1 MPQIAPADERKD
13 RRTTNALFSE
23 NRLKLGLFGPN
34 CDRGCAMTL
43 SDDVPVLTWEYTKQV
58 AQLADRTGFEAIVPV
73 ARWKQI
79 GDNGF
84 NGRNFDTYAWA
95 AGLASV
101 TDHITLVSTSHVQ
114 ATHPAVAAK
123 QLATIDHISGG
134 RTCLNIVN
142 GWFEPEFRMLGSD
155 FLPHDQRY
163 AYTTE
168 WYELLHKF
176 WTEEQEFDFHG
187 EFFTVEGGY
196 SLPKPVQSPMPAI
209 MNAGGSKTGREFIA
223 KYADSG
229 YVILA
234 GYDVDAARS
243 LVAER
248 TAEGAAL
255 GRDVGTW
262 TTAYVI
268 QRDTMEEAQAYLH
281 KIFVD
286 EVDESAGQAAAHFLG
301 LNSSAMAP
309 DQWEE
314 FSLHLRAGYAG
325 YPLVGTAD
333 HIAEKLA
340 QLSDAGVAG
349 ISLSFVDFIDGI
361 ERFSADVMP
370 KLEAAGLRTP
380 YAGRR

>member
-1 MPQIAPADERKD
+1 
-13 RRTTNALFSE
+13 
-23 NRLKLGLFGPN
+23 
-34 CDRGCAMTL
+34 
-43 SDDVPVLTWEYTKQV
+43 
-58 AQLADRTGFEAIVPV
+58 
-73 ARWKQI
+73 
-79 GDNGF
+79 
-84 NGRNFDTYAWA
+84 
-95 AGLASV
+95 
-101 TDHITLVSTSHVQ
+101 
-114 ATHPAVAAK
+114 
-123 QLATIDHISGG
+123 
-134 RTCLNIVN
+134 
-142 GWFEPEFRMLGSD
+142 
-155 FLPHDQRY
+155 
-163 AYTTE
+163 
-168 WYELLHKF
+168 
-176 WTEEQEFDFHG
+176 
-187 EFFTVEGGY
+187 
-196 SLPKPVQSPMPAI
+196 MPAI

-234 GYDVDAARS
+234 GYDVDAART

-314 FSLHLRAGYAG
+314 FKLHLRAGYAG